1 MFFPTNSRYGKKKS
15 LARRFADSDC
25 GYFLRHRIVPWLRLV
40 RLPNLL
46 TAFGDSLA
54 GASLAA
60 ALNGTELSFWSVLD
74 VCFCSVV
81 LYMFGTIQNDWCDL
95 PEDTRLRPERPLP
108 NREVSVPAAALVAI
122 ACLIVALILAALTGR
137 ITFVLAFLLAVV
149 ISAYN
154 FKLKHSLVSGAVSMG
169 LCRGLNMLLGVSL
182 VAITPAVIL
191 PVIGLTL
198 YIGFVTWLADGENR
212 RQIPT
217 RNVFYPPIALFVS
230 WFITLFFIPGEA
242 LWRAFL
248 PSLLCIVVVI
258 VFAFLAAKP
267 LYNHSTQP
275 SVMRKFIGTLI
286 GLLIPWQAAW
296 VVFGA
301 TGHVILV
308 LVLAVVTWCLMK
320 LASKGIAQ
328 S

>member
-1 MFFPTNSRYGKKKS
+1 M
-15 LARRFADSDC
+15 
-25 GYFLRHRIVPWLRLV
+25 PWLRLV

-54 GASLAA
+54 GACLAA

-74 VCFCSVV
+74 VCFCSIV

-95 PEDTRLRPERPLP
+95 PEDRRLRPERPLP
-108 NREVSVPAAALVAI
+108 NRDIPVPAAALVAI
-122 ACLIVALILAALTGR
+122 ACLIVALLLAGLTGR
-137 ITFVLAFLLAVV
+137 ITFILALLLAVV

-191 PVIGLTL
+191 PVVGLIL
-198 YIGFVTWLADGENR
+198 YIGCVTWLADGENR

-217 RNVFYPPIALFVS
+217 RNIFYPPIALGVS
-230 WFITLFFIPGEA
+230 WFITQFFIPGET

-248 PSLLCIVVVI
+248 PSLLCMVVLIVIAV
-258 VFAFLAAKP
+258 LAAKR
-267 LYNHSTQP
+267 LYNRSIQP
-275 SVMRKFIGTLI
+275 SAMRKFIGTLI

-301 TGHVILV
+301 TGHIIWV
-308 LVLAVVTWCLMK
+308 LVLAVVTWLLMK
-320 LASKGIAQ
+320 LASKWIAQ

>member
-1 MFFPTNSRYGKKKS
+1 MFFPTYYGKKKS
-15 LARRFADSDC
+15 LARRFADSDF

-54 GASLAA
+54 GACLAA

-74 VCFCSVV
+74 VCFCSIV

-95 PEDTRLRPERPLP
+95 PEDRRLRPERPLP
-108 NREVSVPAAALVAI
+108 NRDIPVPAAALVAI
-122 ACLIVALILAALTGR
+122 ACLIVALLLAGLTGR
-137 ITFVLAFLLAVV
+137 ITFILALLLAVV

-191 PVIGLTL
+191 PVVGLTL
-198 YIGFVTWLADGENR
+198 YIGCVTWLADGENR

-217 RNVFYPPIALFVS
+217 RNIFYPPIALGVS
-230 WFITLFFIPGEA
+230 WFITQFFIPGET

-248 PSLLCIVVVI
+248 PSLLCMVVLIVIAV
-258 VFAFLAAKP
+258 LAAKR
-267 LYNHSTQP
+267 LYNRSIQP
-275 SVMRKFIGTLI
+275 SAMRKFIGTLI

-301 TGHVILV
+301 TGHIIWV
-308 LVLAVVTWCLMK
+308 LVLAVVTWLLMK
-320 LASKGIAQ
+320 LASKWIAQ

>member
-1 MFFPTNSRYGKKKS
+1 MFFPTYSGYGKKKS

-54 GASLAA
+54 GACLAA

-74 VCFCSVV
+74 VCFCSIV

-108 NREVSVPAAALVAI
+108 NRDIPVPAAALVAI
-122 ACLIVALILAALTGR
+122 ACLIVALILAGLTGR
-137 ITFVLAFLLAVV
+137 ITFILALLLAVV

-191 PVIGLTL
+191 PVVGLTL
-198 YIGFVTWLADGENR
+198 YIGCVTWLADGENR

-217 RNVFYPPIALFVS
+217 RNIFYPPIALGVS
-230 WFITLFFIPGEA
+230 WFITQFFIPGET

-248 PSLLCIVVVI
+248 PSLLCMVVLIVIAV
-258 VFAFLAAKP
+258 LAAKR
-267 LYNHSTQP
+267 LYNRSIQP
-275 SVMRKFIGTLI
+275 SAMRKFIGTLI

-301 TGHVILV
+301 TGHIIWV
-308 LVLAVVTWCLMK
+308 LVLAVVTWLLMK
-320 LASKGIAQ
+320 LASKWIAQ

>member
-25 GYFLRHRIVPWLRLV
+25 GFFLRHRIVPWLRLV

-54 GASLAA
+54 GACLAT
-60 ALNGTELSFWSVLD
+60 ALSGKELSFWSVLD

-108 NREVSVPAAALVAI
+108 NREISVPAAALVAI
-122 ACLIVALILAALTGR
+122 ACLIVALLLAGLTGR
-137 ITFVLAFLLAVV
+137 ITFIIALLLAVV
-149 ISAYN
+149 ISTYN
-154 FKLKHSLVSGAVSMG
+154 FKLKHSLVSGSVCMG

-182 VAITPAVIL
+182 VGLTPAAIF
-191 PVIGLTL
+191 PVIGLTI
-198 YIGFVTWLADGENR
+198 YIGGVTWLADGENR

-217 RNVFYPPIALFVS
+217 RNIFYPSIALGVS
-230 WFITLFFIPGEA
+230 WFITLFFISGNV
-242 LWRAFL
+242 LWKAFL
-248 PSLLCIVVVI
+248 PSLLCIAVVI
-258 VFAFLAAKP
+258 AFALLAAKP
-267 LYNHSTQP
+267 LYNRSTQP
-275 SVMRKFIGTLI
+275 STMHKFIGTLI

-301 TGHVILV
+301 TGHILLV
-308 LVLAVVTWCLMK
+308 LVLAIITWLLMK
-320 LASKGIAQ
+320 LASRWIAQ